1 MVLPSRCYE
10 RFSRL
15 LPGIA
20 WLDVS
25 RTRKKFGTLVSRS
38 FQSGAEKRCGEGSRR
53 GLRS

>member
-25 RTRKKFGTLVSRS
+25 AANIGIKSNLMGVYPGQIRGIFDYAIK
-38 FQSGAEKRCGEGSRR
+38 GEI
-53 GLRS
+53 